1 MLALGLRS
9 GGARQG
15 LTTSILT
22 RNVNE
27 ARTLEA
33 EARTLEAEARTLEA
47 EARTLEAEAEVRILD
62 AKVEAKAEFIQF
74 WPSEL

>member
-1 MLALGLRS
+1 MGIPRD
-9 GGARQG
+9 
-15 LTTSILT
+15 
-22 RNVNE
+22 VNE

-47 EARTLEAEAEVRILD
+47 KT
-62 AKVEAKAEFIQF
+62 EAKAEFVQF